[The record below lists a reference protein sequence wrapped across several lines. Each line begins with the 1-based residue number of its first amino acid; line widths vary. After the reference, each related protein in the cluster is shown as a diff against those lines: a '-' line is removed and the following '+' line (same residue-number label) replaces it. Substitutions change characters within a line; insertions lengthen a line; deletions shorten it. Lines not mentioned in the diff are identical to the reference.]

1 LITKIVQNV
10 KDKVRKKK
18 KQITLLSLRLA
29 SLLPAMKLTLLLLQ
43 DNIQNAKSN
52 NSI

>member
-1 LITKIVQNV
+1 V
-10 KDKVRKKK
+10 KKNKK
-18 KQITLLSLRLA
+18 KQITLLSLRLT

-43 DNIQNAKSN
+43 DNIQNAKSK